1 MKNRTRT
8 NTKNPKP
15 NSKLERKATKPTQT
29 SKPNQHNSKT
39 KMSASDSTTFVA
51 GSTTFIVSAESAASA
66 TTLYVAPPTMAE
78 LMKEAFENM
87 PDTLDTKKEIEEYFK
102 NAMKDIVKAKKEA
115 EPKPEPKKRKT
126 KNDKDADE
134 TDEAV
139 EAAEADEEK
148 PKQPKKRKTK
158 NDKDTDTDET
168 DAAVKKPKKRKTKK
182 DKDTDTDE
190 TDEEEKPK
198 QRKPPKRPLT
208 KYQEFFKENYHKI
221 DKAIPNKERCS
232 KVAELWKIHK
242 AELAEKAMDE

>member
-1 MKNRTRT
+1 
-8 NTKNPKP
+8 
-15 NSKLERKATKPTQT
+15 
-29 SKPNQHNSKT
+29 
-39 KMSASDSTTFVA
+39 MSASDSTTFVA

-115 EPKPEPKKRKT
+115 EPKKPKT
-126 KNDKDADE
+126 KKTKDADAAD
-134 TDEAV
+134 TDE
-139 EAAEADEEK
+139 EEK

-158 NDKDTDTDET
+158 KDKDTDAAETDEEE
-168 DAAVKKPKKRKTKK
+168 KPKQPKKRKTKK
-182 DKDTDTDE
+182 DKDADTDE
-190 TDEEEKPK
+190 EQPK
-198 QRKPPKRPLT
+198 QPKRPLT

-221 DKAIPNKERCS
+221 DKSIPNKERCS

-242 AELAEKAMDE
+242 TELAEKAMDE

>member
-39 KMSASDSTTFVA
+39 KMSASDSTTFVATTFVA

-115 EPKPEPKKRKT
+115 EPKKPEKRKT
-126 KNDKDADE
+126 KKDKDADE
-134 TDEAV
+134 TDDT
-139 EAAEADEEK
+139 DEEK

-158 NDKDTDTDET
+158 KDKDADTDET
-168 DAAVKKPKKRKTKK
+168 DA
-182 DKDTDTDE
+182 
-190 TDEEEKPK
+190 EEKPK
-198 QRKPPKRPLT
+198 QPKQPKRPLT

>member
-39 KMSASDSTTFVA
+39 KMSASDSTTFVATTFVA

-115 EPKPEPKKRKT
+115 EPKKPKT
-126 KNDKDADE
+126 KKTKDTD
-134 TDEAV
+134 TDEAT
-139 EAAEADEEK
+139 EDEEK

-158 NDKDTDTDET
+158 KDADTDET
-168 DAAVKKPKKRKTKK
+168 DETDAVAEEKPKQPKKRKTKK
-182 DKDTDTDE
+182 DADTDE
-190 TDEEEKPK
+190 TDEEPK
-198 QRKPPKRPLT
+198 QPKQPKRPLT

>member
-1 MKNRTRT
+1 
-8 NTKNPKP
+8 
-15 NSKLERKATKPTQT
+15 
-29 SKPNQHNSKT
+29 
-39 KMSASDSTTFVA
+39 MSASDSTTFVA
-51 GSTTFIVSAESAASA
+51 GSTTFIVSAESAASVASA

-126 KNDKDADE
+126 KKDND
-134 TDEAV
+134 TD
-139 EAAEADEEK
+139 
-148 PKQPKKRKTK
+148 
-158 NDKDTDTDET
+158 DTDDTDET
-168 DAAVKKPKKRKTKK
+168 DETDATVKKPKKRKTKK
-182 DKDTDTDE
+182 DKDADETDEEPPKQPKKRKTKKDKDADKDTDE
-190 TDEEEKPK
+190 TDEEPPK
-198 QRKPPKRPLT
+198 QPKQPKRPLT

>member
-1 MKNRTRT
+1 
-8 NTKNPKP
+8 
-15 NSKLERKATKPTQT
+15 
-29 SKPNQHNSKT
+29 
-39 KMSASDSTTFVA
+39 MSASDSTAFVA
-51 GSTTFIVSAESAASA
+51 GSTTFIVSAESAESAASA

-115 EPKPEPKKRKT
+115 EPKKRKTKKDKEADETDEADEAVEAVKKPKKRKT
-126 KNDKDADE
+126 KKDKDADE
-134 TDEAV
+134 
-139 EAAEADEEK
+139 
-148 PKQPKKRKTK
+148 
-158 NDKDTDTDET
+158 TDET

-182 DKDTDTDE
+182 DKDTDTAETDEEEKPKQPKKRKTKKDNDADTDE

-198 QRKPPKRPLT
+198 QPKQPKRPLT
-208 KYQEFFKENYHKI
+208 KYQEFFKENYPKI

>member
-1 MKNRTRT
+1 
-8 NTKNPKP
+8 
-15 NSKLERKATKPTQT
+15 
-29 SKPNQHNSKT
+29 
-39 KMSASDSTTFVA
+39 MSASDSTTFVA

-87 PDTLDTKKEIEEYFK
+87 ADTLDTKKEIEEYFK

-115 EPKPEPKKRKT
+115 EPKKPKT
-126 KNDKDADE
+126 KKDKDADTDE
-134 TDEAV
+134 TDAAV
-139 EAAEADEEK
+139 EEK

-158 NDKDTDTDET
+158 
-168 DAAVKKPKKRKTKK
+168 K
-182 DKDTDTDE
+182 DKDADTDE
-190 TDEEEKPK
+190 TDEEQPKPK
-198 QRKPPKRPLT
+198 QPNRPLT

>member
-1 MKNRTRT
+1 
-8 NTKNPKP
+8 
-15 NSKLERKATKPTQT
+15 
-29 SKPNQHNSKT
+29 
-39 KMSASDSTTFVA
+39 MSASDSTTFVA

-102 NAMKDIVKAKKEA
+102 NTMKDIVKAKKEA
-115 EPKPEPKKRKT
+115 EPKPEPKKPKT
-126 KNDKDADE
+126 KKTKDADE
-134 TDEAV
+134 
-139 EAAEADEEK
+139 
-148 PKQPKKRKTK
+148 
-158 NDKDTDTDET
+158 TDET

-182 DKDTDTDE
+182 DKDTDTAETDEEEKPKQPKKRKTKKDNDADTDE

-198 QRKPPKRPLT
+198 QPKPEPKQPKRPLT
-208 KYQEFFKENYHKI
+208 KYQEFFKENYPKI

>member
-1 MKNRTRT
+1 
-8 NTKNPKP
+8 
-15 NSKLERKATKPTQT
+15 
-29 SKPNQHNSKT
+29 
-39 KMSASDSTTFVA
+39 MSASDSTTFVA
-51 GSTTFIVSAESAASA
+51 GSTTFIVSAESAASVASA

-126 KNDKDADE
+126 KKDKDADE
-134 TDEAV
+134 T
-139 EAAEADEEK
+139 DEEK

-158 NDKDTDTDET
+158 
-168 DAAVKKPKKRKTKK
+168 K
-182 DKDTDTDE
+182 DKDADE
-190 TDEEEKPK
+190 TDEATDEEPPK
-198 QRKPPKRPLT
+198 QPKQPKRPLT

>member
-1 MKNRTRT
+1 
-8 NTKNPKP
+8 
-15 NSKLERKATKPTQT
+15 
-29 SKPNQHNSKT
+29 
-39 KMSASDSTTFVA
+39 MSASDSTTFVA
-51 GSTTFIVSAESAASA
+51 GSTTFIVYAESAASVASA

-115 EPKPEPKKRKT
+115 EPKPEPKKPKT
-126 KNDKDADE
+126 KKTKDADE
-134 TDEAV
+134 
-139 EAAEADEEK
+139 
-148 PKQPKKRKTK
+148 
-158 NDKDTDTDET
+158 TDET

-182 DKDTDTDE
+182 DKDTDTAETDEEEKPKQPKKRKTKKDNDADTDE

-198 QRKPPKRPLT
+198 QPKQPKRPLT

>member
-1 MKNRTRT
+1 
-8 NTKNPKP
+8 
-15 NSKLERKATKPTQT
+15 
-29 SKPNQHNSKT
+29 
-39 KMSASDSTTFVA
+39 MSASDSTTFVA

-115 EPKPEPKKRKT
+115 EPKPEPKKPKT
-126 KNDKDADE
+126 KKTKDADE
-134 TDEAV
+134 
-139 EAAEADEEK
+139 
-148 PKQPKKRKTK
+148 
-158 NDKDTDTDET
+158 TDET

-182 DKDTDTDE
+182 DKDTDTAETDEEEKPKQPKKRKTKKDNDADTDE

-198 QRKPPKRPLT
+198 QPKQPKRPLT
-208 KYQEFFKENYHKI
+208 KYQEFFKENYPKI

-242 AELAEKAMDE
+242 AELADKAMDE

>member
-1 MKNRTRT
+1 
-8 NTKNPKP
+8 
-15 NSKLERKATKPTQT
+15 
-29 SKPNQHNSKT
+29 
-39 KMSASDSTTFVA
+39 MSASDSTTFVA

-115 EPKPEPKKRKT
+115 EPKPEPKKPKT
-126 KNDKDADE
+126 KKTKDADE
-134 TDEAV
+134 TDE
-139 EAAEADEEK
+139 
-148 PKQPKKRKTK
+148 
-158 NDKDTDTDET
+158 TDET

-182 DKDTDTDE
+182 DKDTDTAETDEEEKPKQPKKRKTKKDNDADTDE

-198 QRKPPKRPLT
+198 QPKQPKRPLT
-208 KYQEFFKENYHKI
+208 KYQEFFKENYPKI

>member
-1 MKNRTRT
+1 
-8 NTKNPKP
+8 
-15 NSKLERKATKPTQT
+15 
-29 SKPNQHNSKT
+29 
-39 KMSASDSTTFVA
+39 MSASDSTTFVA

-115 EPKPEPKKRKT
+115 EPKPEPKKPKT
-126 KNDKDADE
+126 KKTKDADE
-134 TDEAV
+134 
-139 EAAEADEEK
+139 
-148 PKQPKKRKTK
+148 
-158 NDKDTDTDET
+158 TDET

-182 DKDTDTDE
+182 DKDTDTAETDEEEKPKQPKKRKTKKDNDADTDE

-198 QRKPPKRPLT
+198 QPKPEPKRPLT
-208 KYQEFFKENYHKI
+208 KYQEFFKENYPKI

>member
-1 MKNRTRT
+1 
-8 NTKNPKP
+8 
-15 NSKLERKATKPTQT
+15 
-29 SKPNQHNSKT
+29 
-39 KMSASDSTTFVA
+39 MSASDSTTFVA

-115 EPKPEPKKRKT
+115 EPKKRKT
-126 KNDKDADE
+126 KKDKDADE
-134 TDEAV
+134 TDEA
-139 EAAEADEEK
+139 DEEK
-148 PKQPKKRKTK
+148 SKQPKQPKKRKTK
-158 NDKDTDTDET
+158 KDADTDET
-168 DAAVKKPKKRKTKK
+168 DATEDEEKPKKPKKRKTKK
-182 DKDTDTDE
+182 DKDADE
-190 TDEEEKPK
+190 TDEEKPEPP
-198 QRKPPKRPLT
+198 KPPKRPLT

>member
-1 MKNRTRT
+1 
-8 NTKNPKP
+8 
-15 NSKLERKATKPTQT
+15 
-29 SKPNQHNSKT
+29 
-39 KMSASDSTTFVA
+39 MSASDSTTFVA

-115 EPKPEPKKRKT
+115 EPKKPEKRKT
-126 KNDKDADE
+126 KKTKEAD
-134 TDEAV
+134 TDEA
-139 EAAEADEEK
+139 AEDEEK
-148 PKQPKKRKTK
+148 PKQPKQPKKRKTK
-158 NDKDTDTDET
+158 KDADTDET
-168 DAAVKKPKKRKTKK
+168 DEADKKPKKRKTKK
-182 DKDTDTDE
+182 DKDTDKDTDE
-190 TDEEEKPK
+190 TDEEPK
-198 QRKPPKRPLT
+198 QPKRPLT
-208 KYQEFFKENYHKI
+208 KYQEFFKENYPKI

>member
-1 MKNRTRT
+1 
-8 NTKNPKP
+8 
-15 NSKLERKATKPTQT
+15 
-29 SKPNQHNSKT
+29 
-39 KMSASDSTTFVA
+39 MSASDSTTFVA
-51 GSTTFIVSAESAASA
+51 GSTTFIVSAASA

-87 PDTLDTKKEIEEYFK
+87 PDTLDTKKGIEEYFK

-115 EPKPEPKKRKT
+115 EPKPEPKQPKT
-126 KNDKDADE
+126 KKDKDADDTDDTDE
-134 TDEAV
+134 TDETDATV
-139 EAAEADEEK
+139 K
-148 PKQPKKRKTK
+148 KPKKRKTK
-158 NDKDTDTDET
+158 KDKETDET

-182 DKDTDTDE
+182 DNDADKDTDE
-190 TDEEEKPK
+190 TDEE
-198 QRKPPKRPLT
+198 QPKRPLT

>member
-1 MKNRTRT
+1 
-8 NTKNPKP
+8 
-15 NSKLERKATKPTQT
+15 
-29 SKPNQHNSKT
+29 
-39 KMSASDSTTFVA
+39 MSASDSTTFVA
-51 GSTTFIVSAESAASA
+51 GSTTFIVSAASAESA

-115 EPKPEPKKRKT
+115 EPKPEPKKPEKRKT
-126 KNDKDADE
+126 KKTKDADE
-134 TDEAV
+134 TDES
-139 EAAEADEEK
+139 
-148 PKQPKKRKTK
+148 
-158 NDKDTDTDET
+158 DET
-168 DAAVKKPKKRKTKK
+168 DVAVKKPKKRKTKK
-182 DKDTDTDE
+182 DKDADVTDE
-190 TDEEEKPK
+190 AAEEKPK
-198 QRKPPKRPLT
+198 QPKKRKTKKDKDAETDESDAEEKPKPPKQPKRPLT